1 MLAGVCWCLLAAGCW
16 WLFLR
21 RQIPR
26 AARAHGR
33 THTADALQQSI
44 PLNPAHPNPTQSNPS
59 HSNPIPSNPVPS
71 NPLRPG
77 RSPACGVCLAAGSR
91 QPKAGKR
98 VRRRR
103 TKPAHLP
110 IHQHSVCLVPVP
122 FHLTSPPV
130 FQSIPE
136 APPQRLLFAPASPQP
151 HSFRAPPSHTHAARA
166 PNCACAT
173 TESFLHRRWPQK
185 PPISAAAACLL
196 PCRMCTCTP
205 TSPRCDWP
213 CE

>member
-1 MLAGVCWCLLAAGCW
+1 MLAGVCWTLLAAGCW

-26 AARAHGR
+26 PARAHGR

-59 HSNPIPSNPVPS
+59 HSNPIPSNPIPSNPIPS
-71 NPLRPG
+71 NPLRPA

-103 TKPAHLP
+103 TKPAYLP
-110 IHQHSVCLVPVP
+110 IHQH
-122 FHLTSPPV
+122 HH
-130 FQSIPE
+130 QHHQ
-136 APPQRLLFAPASPQP
+136 PQRLSSPRPVSPHLTTRLPKHSRSTAPTLAFCARLPSTPLFS
-151 HSFRAPPSHTHAARA
+151 RAAITHTRS
-166 PNCACAT
+166 ACA
-173 TESFLHRRWPQK
+173 
-185 PPISAAAACLL
+185 
-196 PCRMCTCTP
+196 
-205 TSPRCDWP
+205 
-213 CE
+213 

>member
-21 RQIPR
+21 RQIP
-26 AARAHGR
+26 RAHGR

-44 PLNPAHPNPTQSNPS
+44 PLNPAHPNPTQSHPS
-59 HSNPIPSNPVPS
+59 HSNTIPSNPVPS

-136 APPQRLLFAPASPQP
+136 APPAPTLAFCARLPSTPLFS
-151 HSFRAPPSHTHAARA
+151 RAAITHTRS
-166 PNCACAT
+166 ACA
-173 TESFLHRRWPQK
+173 
-185 PPISAAAACLL
+185 
-196 PCRMCTCTP
+196 
-205 TSPRCDWP
+205 
-213 CE
+213 